1 MSAPER
7 AAPRPAWGP
16 LAFGDPCRDC
26 GYRWDLPPEEAVALV
41 RDAPGRFTALV
52 EGAEGTE
59 RHPDLGWSVAG
70 YVQHVADN
78 LLGWGAGF
86 AAALAGWE
94 REYVSAKPDD
104 VAAVKRYDVV
114 PLPSALWT
122 LGHAA
127 QAWAAVAPAALDA
140 GVVLEHSRRGR
151 LDATTVVGA
160 VAHDA
165 HHHAWDVERSLAAA
179 RRRS

>member
-1 MSAPER
+1 MSAEST
-7 AAPRPAWGP
+7 APRPAWGP
-16 LAFGDPCRDC
+16 AAFGDPCRDC
-26 GYRWDLPPEEAVALV
+26 GYRWDLTPEEAITVV
-41 RDAPGRFTALV
+41 REAPGRFTALV

-78 LLGWGAGF
+78 LLGWGAGL

-94 REYVSAKPDD
+94 REYVSAAPDD
-104 VAAVKRYDVV
+104 VAAVKRYDAV

-127 QAWAAVAPAALDA
+127 DAWATVARAAVAAD
-140 GVVLEHSRRGR
+140 VVLEHSRRGR
-151 LDATTVVGA
+151 LDARTVVGA

-165 HHHAWDVERSLAAA
+165 HHHAWDVQRSLAATQ
-179 RRRS
+179 RDS